1 MGKSLS
7 KKELIAELSETT
19 EVTQKTVKNVL
30 DRLAKI
36 AYRETVNGFTVPGI
50 CKLKI
55 ARRKESKC
63 RNPTTGE
70 LMLIAE
76 HEIVKI
82 TPLKKAKDAIAP
94 KTEDLVTVIEE
105 PVEQNAS
112 APEPEQD
119 DLFTFVCS
127 TCGQE
132 IEAPN
137 SMRGMEAECPTCGN
151 DLIIGESKTAEP
163 NVTEDKEVKTEEQPP
178 VGSGTNTMRL
188 DLSNLGFD

>member
-1 MGKSLS
+1 MAKGLS

-19 EVTQKTVKNVL
+19 ELTQKDVKNVL

-55 ARRKESKC
+55 ARRKASKC
-63 RNPTTGE
+63 RNPATSE

-76 HEIVKI
+76 HDIVKI
-82 TPLKKAKDAIAP
+82 IPLKKAKDAIAP
-94 KTEDLVTVIEE
+94 KTKDLVTVIEE
-105 PVEQNAS
+105 TVEKN

-132 IEAPN
+132 IEAPT

-151 DLIIGESKTAEP
+151 DLIIGDSNNEQVKAPEIEQTAQEP
-163 NVTEDKEVKTEEQPP
+163 KEQPP
-178 VGSGTNTMRL
+178 ANTGTNTMRL
-188 DLSNLGFD
+188 DLSNLGFN